1 MKVTEHNRITVSAR
15 RWPLLSSPWPGFIAR
30 RVGSFFVA
38 TWIILTLVFFLAR
51 LLGGDAVVASAGLNA
66 SPEFIQARRAELGLD
81 APLLEQ
87 YGRYLGGLLTMN
99 LGESISL
106 RTDVVDL
113 IAARLPFTIQLAL
126 ISFVISVI
134 IAIPV
139 GMLIALRTE
148 GSRSRGTDAAFNGV
162 TGLIAATPDFVIGVT
177 LIVIFAVTLRAL
189 PAAGGNGPLAYIL
202 PVTTICVG
210 LIAFISRVV
219 KTEANRVL
227 KEEYVRTARSMQ
239 LPTFMVLSRYVLPN
253 VLTATITY
261 AGLIIAGL
269 LGGSIVTETVFGWPG
284 IGNLLIKSMLSF
296 DYPLLVGIVL
306 VVSMMALLV
315 TFAVDVLLAI
325 VDPKSLIV
333 KS

>member
-1 MKVTEHNRITVSAR
+1 MKVTDDTSTT
-15 RWPLLSSPWPGFIAR
+15 PLAGRSPVLGSPWPGFIAR
-30 RVGSFFVA
+30 RIGAFFIA
-38 TWIILTLVFFLAR
+38 TWVIFTLVFFLAR

-66 SPEFIQARRAELGLD
+66 TPEFIQARRAELGLD

-87 YGRYLGGLLTMN
+87 YGRYLGGLFTLN

-126 ISFVISVI
+126 TSFVISVI
-134 IAIPV
+134 IAVPL

-148 GSRSRGTDAAFNGV
+148 GSRSRGTDATFNGI
-162 TGLIAATPDFVIGVT
+162 TGLIAATPDFVIGVS
-177 LIVIFAVTLRAL
+177 LIVVFAVTLRAL

-202 PVTTICVG
+202 PVTTICIG
-210 LIAFISRVV
+210 LVAFISRVV
-219 KTEANRVL
+219 KTEASRVL
-227 KEEYVRTARSMQ
+227 KEDYVRTARSMQ
-239 LPTFMVLSRYVLPN
+239 LPTLVVLSRYVLPN

-261 AGLIIAGL
+261 AGLIVAGL

-315 TFAVDVLLAI
+315 TFAVDVLLAL